1 MKLTLNK
8 DQYELAA
15 RAREQAR
22 EVARRHVIEAKRR
35 LCQRGRASAYVDGR
49 FVQPIEGRTDRRGS
63 K

>member
-1 MKLTLNK
+1 MKLALKK

-35 LCQRGRASAYVDGR
+35 MTMRGRSVAYTDGHY
-49 FVQPIEGRTDRRGS
+49 FQPIEGRTDRRG